1 MTRSRFDGEI
11 FGMGTASG
19 VRIVVGHW
27 LASPLGEF
35 TDVMVEFADG
45 ERLLIAPSDEV
56 RDYVTATYTF
66 DRTVVTP
73 VKFSVEGSTRVVSAG
88 DLLVRLELGRATL
101 LGRMLSMV
109 PRAVSTAPWFC
120 ALSDPIARVVMRGV
134 RTRGTAGNGRREFY
148 GARGQYAIESVV
160 ASWRGADLGTLGPV
174 DPPVRFGFGSA
185 PKRPSGTMLTT
196 TIVDGG

>member
-1 MTRSRFDGEI
+1 
-11 FGMGTASG
+11 MGTASG

-27 LASPLGEF
+27 LQSPLGEF

-45 ERLLIAPSDEV
+45 ERLLIAPTVEV
-56 RDYVTATYTF
+56 RDYVSQTYSF

-73 VKFSVEGSTRVVSAG
+73 VEFTADGRARDVSAG
-88 DLLVRLELGRATL
+88 TLSLRFELGGATA
-101 LGRMLSMV
+101 LGRMLTLV

-120 ALSDPIARVVMRGV
+120 AVSDPIARVVMRGV

-148 GARGQYAIESVV
+148 GARGQFAIESLV
-160 ASWRGADLGTLGPV
+160 ASWEGKDLGALRPV

-185 PKRPSGTMLTT
+185 PKRPSGTLLTT
-196 TIVDGG
+196 TIDE